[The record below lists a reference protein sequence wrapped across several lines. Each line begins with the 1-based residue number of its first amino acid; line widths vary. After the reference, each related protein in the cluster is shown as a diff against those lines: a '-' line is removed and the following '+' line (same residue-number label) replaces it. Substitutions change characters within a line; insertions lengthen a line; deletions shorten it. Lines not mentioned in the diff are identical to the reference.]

1 VPIRPKVEQLPEPV
15 RAQLEQR
22 LIASA
27 FSGYGELTAWLAENG
42 FEISRS
48 SLHRW
53 GEKFEERVRAV
64 KIATEQSRALVEAS
78 PDDAGTMNEALMR
91 LAQEKM
97 FTVLVDLQVDPD
109 DIDVTKLFK
118 TVAELSK
125 AVVHQK
131 RYAAEAAER
140 AREQLRAEQHEALKS
155 IERKAGM
162 SAETADVIRREI
174 LGIRT

>member
-1 VPIRPKVEQLPEPV
+1 MPIRPKVEQLPEEV
-15 RAQLEQR
+15 RAELEQR
-22 LIASA
+22 LIANA
-27 FSGYGELTAWLAENG
+27 FSGYGDLAAWLTENG

-53 GEKFEERVRAV
+53 GERFEERVRAV
-64 KIATEQSRALVEAS
+64 KIASEQSRALVEAS

-97 FTVLVDLQVDPD
+97 FTLLVDLQVDPD
-109 DIDVTKLFK
+109 EIDVTKLFK
-118 TVAELSK
+118 TIAEMSK
-125 AVVHQK
+125 AVVNHK

-140 AREQLRAEQHEALKS
+140 AREQLLAEQREKLKDVA
-155 IERKAGM
+155 RTTGM
-162 SAETADVIRREI
+162 SAATVDEIRRSI